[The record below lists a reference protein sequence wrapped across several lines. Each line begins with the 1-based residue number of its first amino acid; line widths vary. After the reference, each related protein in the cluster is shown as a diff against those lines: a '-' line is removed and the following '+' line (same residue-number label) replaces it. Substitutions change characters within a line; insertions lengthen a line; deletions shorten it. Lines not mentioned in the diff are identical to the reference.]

1 MTKKE
6 KCFAVFIGC
15 ASFAIFALILEGTC
29 NALILGGGRAASLMQ
44 KPLLFGLYG
53 GLMAGLFEET
63 GRFVAFKTLLKKTKE
78 HNSTA
83 LYYGAG
89 HAGLELLYIIIA
101 SIISIVL
108 TNKMQTQVEVQTP
121 LMYILGIVERI
132 AAITIHITLSIAVWF
147 TAKNRKQLYLY
158 PLAILIHAFVDAMAG
173 ALSLMKIN
181 AVIIE
186 LVVCILVI
194 PLVCFAIV
202 LWKRNSNT
210 KIESEV

>member
-15 ASFAIFALILEGTC
+15 ATFAIFALILEGTC
-29 NALILGGGRAASLMQ
+29 NALILGGGRAA
-44 KPLLFGLYG
+44 
-53 GLMAGLFEET
+53 
-63 GRFVAFKTLLKKTKE
+63 
-78 HNSTA
+78 
-83 LYYGAG
+83 
-89 HAGLELLYIIIA
+89 
-101 SIISIVL
+101 
-108 TNKMQTQVEVQTP
+108 
-121 LMYILGIVERI
+121 
-132 AAITIHITLSIAVWF
+132 
-147 TAKNRKQLYLY
+147 YLI
-158 PLAILIHAFVDAMAG
+158 AILIHAFVDAMAG

-202 LWKRNSNT
+202 LWKRNSST